1 MKGKPARY
9 PYSKDLMNPKVPQFA
24 FHSIIRGYGWGTDK
38 GNFTYYMEQKIVG
51 DDTYSKSDF
60 KREQLN
66 CSYFLNT
73 LYEDYKK
80 L

>member
-1 MKGKPARY
+1 
-9 PYSKDLMNPKVPQFA
+9 MNPKVPQFA
-24 FHSIIRGYGWGTDK
+24 FHAIIRGYGWGTDK
-38 GNFTYYMEQKIVG
+38 GNFTYYMEQKIIG
-51 DDTYSKSDF
+51 DDTYPKSDF